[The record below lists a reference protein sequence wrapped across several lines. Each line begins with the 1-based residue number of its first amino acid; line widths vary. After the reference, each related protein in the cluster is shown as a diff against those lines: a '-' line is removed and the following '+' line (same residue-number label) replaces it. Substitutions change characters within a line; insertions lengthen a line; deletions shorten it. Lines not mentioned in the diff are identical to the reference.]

1 MCFAVLPQRIYYERT
16 LYYHTAHTKQR
27 LHDAGLVW
35 AFKVTRV
42 WHQQQLA
49 AHWRHRLLVG
59 HRLLRVLLSGTC
71 QPFGIR
77 RKRRTLQPHSAE
89 GHPGVYL
96 AGRVL
101 HHCQHHVP
109 GHPPALES
117 HLGILTHHLRRLSG
131 VYEMTEQR
139 GQSQACLDFA
149 ESRWNSMKSN
159 DVRRT
164 TLETI

>member
-1 MCFAVLPQRIYYERT
+1 MCFAVLPQRMNYERT
-16 LYYHTAHTKQR
+16 LYHHTAHTKQR

-35 AFKVTRV
+35 AFKVTGERCIE
-42 WHQQQLA
+42 QLA
-49 AHWRHRLLVG
+49 IDRRHRLLVG
-59 HRLLRVLLSGTC
+59 HCLLRILLSGTR
-71 QPFGIR
+71 QPSRLR
-77 RKRRTLQPHSAE
+77 RERRPFQPHSAE
-89 GHPGVYL
+89 GHPGVHL
-96 AGRVL
+96 TGRVL